1 MKKLFTLLFYLS
13 SLLSQSIQISGLII
27 DNQTNLPVS
36 DVNILVT
43 NSGAT
48 SDIEGKFLLFAEESD
63 SISFSHIGYKSIKLK
78 TSENM
83 NVFLH
88 PTSLIGNSVNV
99 SAYRAIS
106 GLSPV
111 SFSTL
116 TQDEINLKYTAED
129 IPMVLASEPG
139 VWAYSES
146 GNGTGYSYAS
156 IRGFDQSR
164 IAVLFDGVPM
174 NDNESHQVYWVDHG
188 DLLADTKDIQIQRG
202 IGTSL
207 YGSSSFGGSINVRTQ
222 IQSDKR
228 NIEVSQG
235 LGSYSTSKARIK
247 YQSGKDLRENV
258 SLAFRVST
266 INSASY
272 RKFHESK
279 QEGMFFAVEH
289 RGKIFKNQFRALV
302 GYENTQLSWDGV
314 PGFLSGEKQSDID
327 DRIKRRDS
335 YKAFTD
341 DFLQQIYSV
350 NTFAKVSDKIS
361 FRNVSYLVKGS
372 GYYEVFKTGQ
382 DFYSYNLDINNVM
395 SNEAEKAKS
404 TDLLRRKW
412 IQNNYYGMVPMLT
425 ILDKNYRI
433 DVGGEVRFYSG
444 DHFGEATQFSDPSL
458 NAKFNN
464 NWYRYYQYLGNKN
477 ILTAFTRFIWSPS
490 NQPFTVSFDLQ
501 NQNINWDLDQKKIGH
516 AFGYQ
521 LSADW
526 SFFNPRIG
534 LVWKLSDSLSW
545 FVNTGKAQK
554 EPADNQIIA
563 ADDMFSEPVMAAN
576 EVITDLELGMNFTFN
591 NGYAKFNGYRMLY
604 LNEQLKNINLS
615 QEGEY
620 SYYSAD
626 STSHSG
632 FEYESRIFIDSK
644 TILDINGALQM
655 NVFNSGN
662 FLPNTPSSIMNV
674 SLRRNF
680 SDDLLLYIS
689 YRKIGGMY
697 IDNIN
702 AEDGYIG
709 SYGILDL
716 GANISWKKVK
726 VDLKINNAFNRLY
739 STYGYSFEY
748 NGYNAFYWPG
758 AERNTFLNLSYSF

>member
-1 MKKLFTLLFYLS
+1 MKKLFTFLFYLS
-13 SLLSQSIQISGLII
+13 TLLSQSIQISGLII
-27 DNQTNLPVS
+27 DNQTKLPVS
-36 DVNILVT
+36 DVNIVVA
-43 NSGAT
+43 NSGTT
-48 SDIEGKFLLFAEESD
+48 SNIEGKFSLFTEESD
-63 SISFSHIGYKSIKLK
+63 SISFSHIGYESIKLK
-78 TSENM
+78 ISENM

-88 PTSLIGNSVNV
+88 PSSLIGNSVNV

-106 GLSPV
+106 GLTPV

-116 TQDEINLKYTAED
+116 TRDEINLKYTAED

-247 YQSGKDLRENV
+247 YQSGKDLGENI

-314 PGFLSGEKQSDID
+314 PGFLNGEKQSDID

-382 DFYSYNLDINNVM
+382 DFYSYNLDINNIM
-395 SNEAEKAKS
+395 SDEIEKTKS

-516 AFGYQ
+516 ALGYQ

-534 LVWKLSDSLSW
+534 LVWQLSDSLSW

-563 ADDMFSEPVMAAN
+563 ADDMFSAPVMAAN

-655 NVFNSGN
+655 NVFNNGN

-680 SDDLLLYIS
+680 SDNLLLYTN

-702 AEDGYIG
+702 VEDGYIG

-726 VDLKINNAFNRLY
+726 VDLKINNVFNRLY
-739 STYGYSFEY
+739 STYGYSFDY

-758 AERNTFLNLSYSF
+758 AERNTFINLSYSF

>member
-1 MKKLFTLLFYLS
+1 
-13 SLLSQSIQISGLII
+13 
-27 DNQTNLPVS
+27 
-36 DVNILVT
+36 
-43 NSGAT
+43 
-48 SDIEGKFLLFAEESD
+48 
-63 SISFSHIGYKSIKLK
+63 
-78 TSENM
+78 M

-207 YGSSSFGGSINVRTQ
+207 YGSSSFGGSINVKTQ

-247 YQSGKDLRENV
+247 YQSGKDLGENV

-382 DFYSYNLDINNVM
+382 DFYSYNLDINNIM

-412 IQNNYYGMVPMLT
+412 IQNNYYGIVPMLT

-464 NWYRYYQYLGNKN
+464 NWYRYYQYLGSKN

-501 NQNINWDLDQKKIGH
+501 NQNINWELDQKKIGH

-591 NGYAKFNGYRMLY
+591 NGYAKLNGYRMLY

-726 VDLKINNAFNRLY
+726 VDLKINNVFNRLY

>member
-1 MKKLFTLLFYLS
+1 MKKLFTPLFYLS

-27 DNQTNLPVS
+27 DNQTKLPVS

-63 SISFSHIGYKSIKLK
+63 SISFSHIGYESIKLK
-78 TSENM
+78 ISENM

-88 PTSLIGNSVNV
+88 PSSLIGNSVNV

-106 GLSPV
+106 GLTPV

-116 TQDEINLKYTAED
+116 TKDEINIKYTTED

-247 YQSGKDLRENV
+247 YLSGKDLGENI
-258 SLAFRVST
+258 SLAFRLST
-266 INSASY
+266 INSAGY

-279 QEGMFFAVEH
+279 QEGIFFAVEH
-289 RGKIFKNQFRALV
+289 RGKIFKNQFRALL

-350 NTFAKVSDKIS
+350 NTFAKVSNKIS

-382 DFYSYNLDINNVM
+382 DFYSYNLDINNIM
-395 SNEAEKAKS
+395 SSEAEKAKS
-404 TDLLRRKW
+404 TNLLRRKW

-490 NQPFTVSFDLQ
+490 DQPFTVSFDLQ

-534 LVWKLSDSLSW
+534 LVWQLGDSLSW

-563 ADDMFSEPVMAAN
+563 ADDMFSAPVMAAN

-680 SDDLLLYIS
+680 SDDLLLYIN

-697 IDNIN
+697 IDNMN
-702 AEDGYIG
+702 AEDGYIS

-726 VDLKINNAFNRLY
+726 VDLKIKNVFNRLY

-758 AERNTFLNLSYSF
+758 AERNTFINLSYSF

>member
-27 DNQTNLPVS
+27 DNQTKLPVS

-247 YQSGKDLRENV
+247 YQSGKDLGENI

-382 DFYSYNLDINNVM
+382 DFYSYNLDINNIM

-534 LVWKLSDSLSW
+534 LVWQLSDSLSW
-545 FVNTGKAQK
+545 FVSTGKAQK

-563 ADDMFSEPVMAAN
+563 ADDMFSAPVMAAN

-591 NGYAKFNGYRMLY
+591 NGYAKLNGYRMLY

>member
-27 DNQTNLPVS
+27 DNQTKLPVS

-63 SISFSHIGYKSIKLK
+63 SISFSHIGYESIKLK
-78 TSENM
+78 ISENM

-247 YQSGKDLRENV
+247 YQSGKDLGENV

-412 IQNNYYGMVPMLT
+412 IQNNYYGIVPMLT

-534 LVWKLSDSLSW
+534 LVWQLSDSLSW
-545 FVNTGKAQK
+545 FVSTGKAQK

-563 ADDMFSEPVMAAN
+563 ADDMFSAPVMAAN

-591 NGYAKFNGYRMLY
+591 NGYAKLNGYRMLY

-674 SLRRNF
+674 SLKRNF
-680 SDDLLLYIS
+680 SDNLLLYTN

-726 VDLKINNAFNRLY
+726 VDLKINNVFNRLY

-758 AERNTFLNLSYSF
+758 AERNTFINLSYNF

>member
-1 MKKLFTLLFYLS
+1 
-13 SLLSQSIQISGLII
+13 
-27 DNQTNLPVS
+27 
-36 DVNILVT
+36 
-43 NSGAT
+43 
-48 SDIEGKFLLFAEESD
+48 
-63 SISFSHIGYKSIKLK
+63 
-78 TSENM
+78 
-83 NVFLH
+83 
-88 PTSLIGNSVNV
+88 
-99 SAYRAIS
+99 
-106 GLSPV
+106 
-111 SFSTL
+111 
-116 TQDEINLKYTAED
+116 
-129 IPMVLASEPG
+129 
-139 VWAYSES
+139 
-146 GNGTGYSYAS
+146 
-156 IRGFDQSR
+156 
-164 IAVLFDGVPM
+164 
-174 NDNESHQVYWVDHG
+174 
-188 DLLADTKDIQIQRG
+188 
-202 IGTSL
+202 
-207 YGSSSFGGSINVRTQ
+207 
-222 IQSDKR
+222 
-228 NIEVSQG
+228 
-235 LGSYSTSKARIK
+235 
-247 YQSGKDLRENV
+247 
-258 SLAFRVST
+258 
-266 INSASY
+266 
-272 RKFHESK
+272 
-279 QEGMFFAVEH
+279 
-289 RGKIFKNQFRALV
+289 
-302 GYENTQLSWDGV
+302 
-314 PGFLSGEKQSDID
+314 
-327 DRIKRRDS
+327 
-335 YKAFTD
+335 
-341 DFLQQIYSV
+341 
-350 NTFAKVSDKIS
+350 
-361 FRNVSYLVKGS
+361 
-372 GYYEVFKTGQ
+372 
-382 DFYSYNLDINNVM
+382 
-395 SNEAEKAKS
+395 
-404 TDLLRRKW
+404 
-412 IQNNYYGMVPMLT
+412 MVPMLT

-516 AFGYQ
+516 ALGYQ

-534 LVWKLSDSLSW
+534 LVWQLSDSLSW

-563 ADDMFSEPVMAAN
+563 ADDMFSAPVMAAN

-655 NVFNSGN
+655 NVFNNGN

-680 SDDLLLYIS
+680 SDNLLLYTN

-726 VDLKINNAFNRLY
+726 VDLKINNVFNRLY
-739 STYGYSFEY
+739 STYGYSFDY

-758 AERNTFLNLSYSF
+758 AERNTFINLSYSF

>member
-27 DNQTNLPVS
+27 DNQTKLPVS

-247 YQSGKDLRENV
+247 YQSGKDLGENI

-350 NTFAKVSDKIS
+350 NTFAKVNDKIS

-534 LVWKLSDSLSW
+534 LVWQLSDSLSW
-545 FVNTGKAQK
+545 FVSTGKAQK

-563 ADDMFSEPVMAAN
+563 ADDMFSAPVMAAN

-591 NGYAKFNGYRMLY
+591 NGYAKLNGYRMLY